1 MTIVQTSKRIA
12 LNKILFLTDFSD
24 SSETAV
30 PFATSIARAY
40 GSTIY
45 ALHVLLPSAYAH
57 VAPEE
62 AASLLD
68 DEEDRARAEMERVEA
83 QFSGLPNE
91 LTIERGPGVWPVLA
105 EVLKQREID
114 LIIMGTHGRTGIQK
128 LLLGSS
134 AEEIFR
140 RSHAPVLTIGPA
152 VRSGS
157 HSAGRFRCVLFATDF
172 NAVSA
177 ASVSFAVSLA
187 QENQS
192 RLVLL
197 HAIPKPK
204 PGKAE
209 RDGDLS
215 VAEALHQL
223 QELVPAE
230 GTMVPA
236 RGHGAARQPN
246 RPDFGD
252 GQSMRSGLNCSRG
265 SWDGSTGR
273 SGDSPR
279 SSHCIPGG
287 RERPMPGLDSPRLRR
302 RQKKYLCEL
311 ARRNY
316 ESSFKRMSDEDGVAK
331 AKSKC
336 R

>member
-12 LNKILFLTDFSD
+12 LNNILFLTDFSD

-45 ALHVLLPSAYAH
+45 VLHVLLPSAYTH
-57 VAPEE
+57 MAPEE

-68 DEEDRARAEMERVEA
+68 HEDERARAEMERVEA
-83 QFSGLPNE
+83 QFSGLPSE

-157 HSAGRFRCVLFATDF
+157 HSGGRFRCVLFATDF

-177 ASVSFAVSLA
+177 ASISFAVSLA

-197 HAIPKPK
+197 HALPIRK

-215 VAEALHQL
+215 IAEALHQL

-230 GTMVPA
+230 AELWCRPEAMVRHGDPTEQILAAANQCGADLIVLGVRGIGRLA
-236 RGHGAARQPN
+236 RGATRLDRAIAYQVVVNATCPV
-246 RPDFGD
+246 
-252 GQSMRSGLNCSRG
+252 LTVRG
-265 SWDGSTGR
+265 
-273 SGDSPR
+273 
-279 SSHCIPGG
+279 
-287 RERPMPGLDSPRLRR
+287 
-302 RQKKYLCEL
+302 
-311 ARRNY
+311 
-316 ESSFKRMSDEDGVAK
+316 
-331 AKSKC
+331 
-336 R
+336 

>member
-12 LNKILFLTDFSD
+12 LNNILFLTDFSD

-45 ALHVLLPSAYAH
+45 ALHVLLPSAYTH
-57 VAPEE
+57 MAPEA

-91 LTIERGPGVWPVLA
+91 LTIERGPGVWPVLS

-157 HSAGRFRCVLFATDF
+157 HSGGRFRCVLFATDF

-197 HAIPKPK
+197 HALPKRK

-215 VAEALHQL
+215 IAEALHQL

-230 GTMVPA
+230 AELWCRPVALVRHGDPTEQILAAANQCAADLIVLGV
-236 RGHGAARQPN
+236 RGMGRLAGAATRLDRAIAYQVVVNAPC
-246 RPDFGD
+246 PV
-252 GQSMRSGLNCSRG
+252 LTVRG
-265 SWDGSTGR
+265 
-273 SGDSPR
+273 
-279 SSHCIPGG
+279 
-287 RERPMPGLDSPRLRR
+287 
-302 RQKKYLCEL
+302 
-311 ARRNY
+311 
-316 ESSFKRMSDEDGVAK
+316 
-331 AKSKC
+331 
-336 R
+336 